1 VNIQRILITGSNG
14 LLGQKVAELLV
25 RGSAYVITLASHAE
39 KPVKPLPSATYVQ
52 MDITSKKEV
61 KRVVFACEPEA
72 IINCAAM
79 TNVDA
84 CEKERER
91 AWKINVEGVEHLIEA
106 ARKNNARILHISTDY
121 IFDGKSGPYDE
132 SARPEPLSYYGKG
145 KLASEN
151 ALRMSGLEYFIA
163 RTMVLY
169 GASAGVKSNF
179 ALWLIQNLEQ
189 KLQVRVVDDQFG
201 NPTLADDLA
210 HGLISALELGR
221 TGVYHMA
228 GREIVSRYE
237 FALKLAEVF
246 DFDSKL
252 VTPIKTSQLRQP
264 APRPLKSGLIT
275 LKAEVELGFK
285 PSTVEQG
292 LQILK
297 SQLSR
302 ARRKMPDSAPM
313 PGQSTSGRQSK
324 H

>member
-1 VNIQRILITGSNG
+1 MNIQRILVTGSNG
-14 LLGQKVAELLV
+14 LLGQKVTELLV
-25 RGSAYVITLASHAE
+25 RGSAYVITLASQAE
-39 KPVKPLPSATYVQ
+39 KSVRPLASASYVQ

-61 KRVVFACEPEA
+61 KHVVFSCEPEV

-84 CEKERER
+84 CEKERES

-106 ARKNNARILHISTDY
+106 ARKTNARILHISTDY
-121 IFDGKSGPYDE
+121 VFDGKSGPYDE
-132 SARPEPLSYYGKG
+132 NARPDPLSYYGKS

-151 ALRMSGLEYFIA
+151 ALRMSGLEYLIA

-169 GASAGVKSNF
+169 GTSAGVRSNF
-179 ALWLIQNLEQ
+179 ALWLVQNLEQ
-189 KLQVRVVDDQFG
+189 NLPVRVVDDQFG
-201 NPTLADDLA
+201 NPTLVDDLA
-210 HGLISALELGR
+210 HGLVSALELGR

-237 FALKLAEVF
+237 FALRLAEMF
-246 DFDSKL
+246 DFDSSL
-252 VTPIKTSQLRQP
+252 ITSVKTSQLHQP

-292 LQILK
+292 LQVLK

-302 ARRKMPDSAPM
+302 TRRKMPDSAPM
-313 PGQSTSGRQSK
+313 PGQSGSARQTK
-324 H
+324 R